1 MAAGD
6 MLMKLLLNT
15 KDFDG
20 KIGKS
25 KKEVQGLGGVGK
37 AAMGELAGF
46 LGKVT
51 AAAGLA
57 VGGFELFNKAIDSS
71 QTLTDAWGRNMEVA
85 KVGLDNFIYSIANAD
100 FTTFNNGLSEM
111 AQKAREMYDAY
122 DQLAN
127 TVMSTNFS
135 TTLDQSRYRQ
145 LMVKA
150 RDKSLSPEERQAA
163 LDEAKA
169 LGASIA
175 ESAKKTERDSMKALA
190 SMFAAKTGA
199 DASLFTP
206 QMIEDAFRV
215 DARFTSDQE
224 RAEIERQYA
233 MYLQEMRAANDLS
246 GTRITG
252 YTGSSIT
259 GGTAI
264 TEAYGDPAEERRVKE
279 DIQRRYA
286 EVLTKQ
292 LALFRLAD
300 EELQQ
305 SMNTY
310 ISAVNA
316 VNASSEIMTSTN
328 EVQTTMTNEAS
339 AAAVKASAAA
349 EKAVAAQREI
359 SAMAAAVY
367 NGRGAD
373 QTGPMT
379 STPTVGKLPEKV
391 QSIDVPNVWD
401 NYLISDAEGRAKEF
415 ETVSTSVDM
424 LSSSFSRLGGAIGG
438 SAGEMLA
445 FVGSVAEAAGA
456 IIPLIANIY
465 AEKMAHEANANA
477 ATTEAAAK
485 TLSAYAGIPF
495 AGLALGAAAVA
506 GIISVLSS
514 LPKFAEGG
522 IATSAT
528 LGVFGEAGPEAI
540 MPLDRLNDF
549 IAPREVR
556 VTGEIVGRGK
566 NLVVAIDNYNKIQR
580 VK

>member
-1 MAAGD
+1 
-6 MLMKLLLNT
+6 MKLLLNT

-25 KKEVQGLGGVGK
+25 KKEVQSLGGVGK
-37 AAMGELAGF
+37 AAIGELAGF
-46 LGKVT
+46 LGKAT

-85 KVGLDNFIYSIANAD
+85 KVGLDNFLYSIANAD
-100 FTTFNNGLSEM
+100 FTPMTNGLSEM
-111 AQKAREMYDAY
+111 AQKAREMYDAF
-122 DQLAN
+122 DQLNN
-127 TVMSTNFS
+127 TMMSADYLSATVGS
-135 TTLDQSRYRQ
+135 EYRTA
-145 LMVKA
+145 MAGA
-150 RDKSLSPEERQAA
+150 RNKSLSFDERRAYLATAKEKNARLIEAQSVIAEDSMNALKSAIAA
-163 LDEAKA
+163 KAGLSTTVIDEATIKEA
-169 LGASIA
+169 FELDTRFSRKEDRAKIEADYDKYVEGLRAIITKVNEEYTVTTKTPYGDVVSELPNYDEAMAAATIPYKNANRELIVQYELLMRESDESLSSLYSVAKNAVSATNQIA
-175 ESAKKTERDSMKALA
+175 EMS
-190 SMFAAKTGA
+190 
-199 DASLFTP
+199 
-206 QMIEDAFRV
+206 
-215 DARFTSDQE
+215 TS
-224 RAEIERQYA
+224 I
-233 MYLQEMRAANDLS
+233 
-246 GTRITG
+246 
-252 YTGSSIT
+252 
-259 GGTAI
+259 
-264 TEAYGDPAEERRVKE
+264 
-279 DIQRRYA
+279 
-286 EVLTKQ
+286 
-292 LALFRLAD
+292 
-300 EELQQ
+300 
-305 SMNTY
+305 
-310 ISAVNA
+310 
-316 VNASSEIMTSTN
+316 N
-328 EVQTTMTNEAS
+328 EVTISLENEA

-349 EKAVAAQREI
+349 EKAAVAQREI
-359 SAMAAAVY
+359 SAMAAAIY

-373 QTGPMT
+373 QTGPVT
-379 STPTVGKLPEKV
+379 GTPTVGKFPEKV
-391 QSIDVPNVWD
+391 QSVDVPNVWD

-424 LSSSFSRLGGAIGG
+424 LSTSFSRLGGAIGG

-445 FVGSVAEAAGA
+445 FVGSVADAAGA

-506 GIISVLSS
+506 GVVSVLSS

-566 NLVVAIDNYNKIQR
+566 NLVVAIDNYNKIQK

>member
-1 MAAGD
+1 

-25 KKEVQGLGGVGK
+25 KKEVQSLGGVGK
-37 AAMGELAGF
+37 AAIGELAGF

-85 KVGLDNFIYSIANAD
+85 KVGLDNFLYSIANAD

-206 QMIEDAFRV
+206 RMIEDAFRV

-349 EKAVAAQREI
+349 EKAAAAQREI
-359 SAMAAAVY
+359 SAMAAEIAGFRY
-367 NGRGAD
+367 AD
-373 QTGPMT
+373 HSGPIGF
-379 STPTVGKLPEKV
+379 SSPTVGKLPEKV

-495 AGLALGAAAVA
+495 GGLALGAAAVA

>member
-1 MAAGD
+1 

-25 KKEVQGLGGVGK
+25 KKEVQSLGGAGK

-111 AQKAREMYDAY
+111 AQKAREMYNAY

-150 RDKSLSPEERQAA
+150 RDKSLSSEERQAA

-359 SAMAAAVY
+359 SRMVAATY

-373 QTGPMT
+373 QTGPVT
-379 STPTVGKLPEKV
+379 GTPTVGKLPEKV
-391 QSIDVPNVWD
+391 QSFDAPTNNVWD
-401 NYLISDAEGRAKEF
+401 NYLIRDAEVKAEVF
-415 ETVSTSVDM
+415 EKISTSVDL
-424 LSSSFSRLGGAIGG
+424 LSGSFSRLGGAIGG

-465 AEKMAHEANANA
+465 AEKMAHDANASA
-477 ATTEAAAK
+477 AAKEAAAK

-566 NLVVAIDNYNKIQR
+566 NLVVTIDNYNKIQR

>member
-1 MAAGD
+1 
-6 MLMKLLLNT
+6 MKLLLNT

-25 KKEVQGLGGVGK
+25 KKEVQSLGGVGK

-135 TTLDQSRYRQ
+135 TTLDQARYRQ

-150 RDKSLSPEERQAA
+150 RDKSLSSEERQAA

-292 LALFRLAD
+292 LALFRLSD
-300 EELQQ
+300 EELQK

-316 VNASSEIMTSTN
+316 VNASSEIMISTN

-339 AAAVKASAAA
+339 AAAEKAAAAA
-349 EKAVAAQREI
+349 EKAAAAQREI
-359 SAMAAAVY
+359 SAMAAAEY

-373 QTGPMT
+373 QTGPIGF
-379 STPTVGKLPEKV
+379 SSPTVGKV
-391 QSIDVPNVWD
+391 QSIDVPNVRD

>member
-1 MAAGD
+1 

-25 KKEVQGLGGVGK
+25 KKEVQNLGGVGK

-100 FTTFNNGLSEM
+100 FTPMINGLSEM
-111 AQKAREMYDAY
+111 AQKAREMYDAF
-122 DQLAN
+122 DQLNN
-127 TVMSTNFS
+127 TMMSADYLSATVGS
-135 TTLDQSRYRQ
+135 EYRAA
-145 LMVKA
+145 MAGA
-150 RDKSLSPEERQAA
+150 RNKSLSFDERRAYLA
-163 LDEAKA
+163 TAKEKNARLMEAQ
-169 LGASIA
+169 SVIA
-175 ESAKKTERDSMKALA
+175 EDSMNALKSA
-190 SMFAAKTGA
+190 IAAKTGLSTTVIDEA
-199 DASLFTP
+199 T
-206 QMIEDAFRV
+206 IKEAFEL
-215 DARFTSDQE
+215 DTRFS
-224 RAEIERQYA
+224 R
-233 MYLQEMRAANDLS
+233 
-246 GTRITG
+246 
-252 YTGSSIT
+252 
-259 GGTAI
+259 
-264 TEAYGDPAEERRVKE
+264 KE
-279 DIQRRYA
+279 DRARIEADYDKYIEGLRA
-286 EVLTKQ
+286 IITKVNEEYTVTTKTPYGNVVSELPNYDKAMAAATIPYKNANRELIVQ
-292 LALFRLAD
+292 YELLMRESD
-300 EELQQ
+300 ESL
-305 SMNTY
+305 SSLY
-310 ISAVNA
+310 SVAKNA
-316 VNASSEIMTSTN
+316 VSATNQIAEMSTSIN
-328 EVQTTMTNEAS
+328 EVSISLENEA
-339 AAAVKASAAA
+339 AAAVKASTAA
-349 EKAVAAQREI
+349 EKAAVAQREI
-359 SAMAAAVY
+359 SAMAAAIY

-373 QTGPMT
+373 QTGPVT
-379 STPTVGKLPEKV
+379 GTPTVGKLPEKV

-495 AGLALGAAAVA
+495 AGLALGAVAVA

-556 VTGEIVGRGK
+556 VTGEIIGRGK